1 MKVLLSFIIVTI
13 ITQTASIEIL
23 HNKES
28 RQILSEPML
37 ERTLAVAELCSSFPN
52 RSSLVNEQDLKDSRS
67 MMDTVNSTIGIDG
80 YCKKYID

>member
-28 RQILSEPML
+28 RQILSEPIL
-37 ERTLAVAELCSSFPN
+37 
-52 RSSLVNEQDLKDSRS
+52 
-67 MMDTVNSTIGIDG
+67 
-80 YCKKYID
+80 